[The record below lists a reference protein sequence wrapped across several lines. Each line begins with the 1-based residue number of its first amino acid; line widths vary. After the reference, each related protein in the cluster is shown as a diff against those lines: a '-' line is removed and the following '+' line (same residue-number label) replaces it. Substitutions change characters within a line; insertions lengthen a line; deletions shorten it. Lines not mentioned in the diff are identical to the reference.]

1 MLQLEITDFYELLRL
16 KFKISTGR
24 SIIKIH
30 KYIIKI
36 YDDVNELAYEYN
48 VLSNIALSK
57 PIKFRVPRVFKFLK
71 TQNYNALI
79 MEYIAGRHLDNY
91 ILDFLLRG
99 NSYAVKIFYR
109 LGKAV
114 RELHSLNLNGLR
126 NSALPSSCSELKKEV
141 TKLSRS
147 LVAWK
152 LINNKLFNI
161 VLCSLEKMNLTNE
174 FFLPV
179 SLHGELYFT
188 HIIMQDGKFVFLDLH
203 NAQRGPSYFDLAML
217 SISLYVSLAFSYY
230 SPKKF
235 TPLIEAFLKGYYG
248 KALSSEIIKSMKLLE
263 FYVALREILT
273 YARALCAESSPII
286 GLINTLKIRRLK
298 AAIKEV
304 ILPKLMDNSHGKEEF
319 KFQH

>member
-1 MLQLEITDFYELLRL
+1 
-16 KFKISTGR
+16 
-24 SIIKIH
+24 
-30 KYIIKI
+30 
-36 YDDVNELAYEYN
+36 
-48 VLSNIALSK
+48 VLSNIALFK
-57 PIKFRVPRVFKFLK
+57 PIKFRVPRVFKFFK

-99 NSYAVKIFYR
+99 NSDTVKIFYR
-109 LGKAV
+109 LGEAV
-114 RELHSLNLNGLR
+114 KELHNMNLNDLR
-126 NSALPSSCSELKKEV
+126 NSPFPSSYSELKREI

-147 LVAWK
+147 LVARK

-161 VLCSLEKMNLTNE
+161 ISCSLEKIDLTNE

-188 HIIMQDGKFVFLDLH
+188 HILVRDGKFVFLDFH
-203 NAQRGPSYFDLAML
+203 NAQKGPSYFDLATL
-217 SISLYVSLAFSYY
+217 NISLYVSLTFSYH

-263 FYVALREILT
+263 LYVALREILT
-273 YARALCAESSPII
+273 YARDLCAESSPTI

-298 AAIKEV
+298 TTIKEV
-304 ILPKLMDNSHGKEEF
+304 ILPKPMA
-319 KFQH
+319 

>member
-1 MLQLEITDFYELLRL
+1 MLRLEITDFYELLRL

-24 SIIKIH
+24 SIIKVH

-36 YDDVNELAYEYN
+36 YDDVNKLAYEYN
-48 VLSNIALSK
+48 VLSNIDLSK

-99 NSYAVKIFYR
+99 NSYAVKIFYL

-114 RELHSLNLNGLR
+114 RELHSLNLNGFR
-126 NSALPSSCSELKKEV
+126 NSPLPSSCSELKKEV
-141 TKLSRS
+141 TKLSSS

-161 VLCSLEKMNLTNE
+161 VLCSLEKINLTNE

-188 HIIMQDGKFVFLDLH
+188 HILVQDDKFVFLDLH
-203 NAQRGPSYFDLAML
+203 NAQKGPSYFDLAML
-217 SISLYVSLAFSYY
+217 SISLYVSLTFSYY
-230 SPKKF
+230 PPKKF

-248 KALSSEIIKSMKLLE
+248 KDLSSEIVKWMKLAEL
-263 FYVALREILT
+263 YVALREILT
-273 YARALCAESSPII
+273 YARTLRLENSP
-286 GLINTLKIRRLK
+286 LISILIMLKIKRLR
-298 AAIKEV
+298 AAIRET
-304 ILPKLMDNSHGKEEF
+304 ILPKLIA
-319 KFQH
+319 